1 MEALGGEGAGCS
13 GRIARLMSAWTP
25 DKAALTLSHFS
36 VVSPVPLTSAPSFT
50 RGRVLKRM
58 NPSAASESAGLPN
71 FESESPAAGDNFE
84 RFVG

>member
-50 RGRVLKRM
+50 RGRVLK
-58 NPSAASESAGLPN
+58 
-71 FESESPAAGDNFE
+71 
-84 RFVG
+84 